1 MPEKGNAR
9 CINNCAL
16 KLLQEY
22 RIITWRKSLLE
33 TAPSARPKALGAY
46 ERQINFTKEL
56 TEMLLNDKKLGKK
69 LYWIIYSTYMT
80 KRQPEGIEEILEN
93 ISEKI
98 GCIPRSSYFRLR
110 GRALEILNNHLSELL
125 MGDTQSYQYA

>member
-1 MPEKGNAR
+1 MQEEGSVK
-9 CINNCAL
+9 CINICAL
-16 KLLQEY
+16 ELLQEY

-33 TAPSARPKALGAY
+33 TAPSSKQKALGAY

-56 TEMLLNDKKLGKK
+56 TEVLFNDKKLGKK
-69 LYWIIYSTYMT
+69 LYWVIYLTYMT

-93 ISEKI
+93 IPEKI
-98 GCIPRSSYFRLR
+98 GRIPRSSYFRLR

-125 MGDTQSYQYA
+125 MNDTQSYQYA